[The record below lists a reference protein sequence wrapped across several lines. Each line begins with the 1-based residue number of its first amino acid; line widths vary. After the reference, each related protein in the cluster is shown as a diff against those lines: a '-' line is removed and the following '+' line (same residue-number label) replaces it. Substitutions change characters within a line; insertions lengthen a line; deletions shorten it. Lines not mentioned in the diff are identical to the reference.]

1 MRDLVLP
8 AFAMDCR
15 DWLVITPS
23 QAGLPEEVG
32 GAPLLAVLSTAV
44 VGTDD
49 LRSASGVLTVGLL
62 DADIPTK
69 PVPGSAVALELVEDD
84 WSRAEDSHR
93 YLLPAP
99 EGQLAL
105 VAEFS
110 TPDGTDAEVVE
121 RIEALMASFH
131 WAA

>member
-1 MRDLVLP
+1 M
-8 AFAMDCR
+8 
-15 DWLVITPS
+15 
-23 QAGLPEEVG
+23 
-32 GAPLLAVLSTAV
+32 
-44 VGTDD
+44 
-49 LRSASGVLTVGLL
+49 LTVGLL

-69 PVPGSAVALELVEDD
+69 PVPGGAVALELVEDD
-84 WSRAEDSHR
+84 WSRAEDSLR